1 MIKLIGVRLINFKIY
16 KETLGLSEVKIDI
29 PEEAVMIVIRAENG
43 GGKTT
48 FIKTIMAGARSGT
61 EDVEDFKDGV
71 KILIHKDVR
80 TGIIYESKF
89 VYTSKGKNTAGHTV
103 KAYMTMKHN
112 GKEEEL
118 NPSGLQ
124 SSYDALREQKFGIN
138 NNTLKLLSLS
148 LDDAGRGV
156 INMTPAERRKYIYS
170 LLPDLDEMD
179 KFGKIV
185 SEKYK
190 DISKELKATT
200 VKLSKFPDIERLKT
214 TLRELRMEYD
224 RLNQAMMSH
233 SEELGKIKSS
243 NESPNELKIEMENL
257 KAVIDSI
264 EETVNKMNDVGNTDI
279 PLSEYI
285 SGINARLTQG
295 QNELEYKQNRMTDLS
310 ARLYDLKNADTYKAK
325 DKDWSGEII
334 RLEDMLSAL
343 TKYSDIDH
351 TYDNINKTQMNELKN
366 FIIKV
371 VNYLDKIEELNI
383 NKSNLIDMIDNK
395 ENDYPWQQ
403 EIDCETEY
411 AKVDF
416 KLSTV
421 KSRVAYIT
429 ESTKDFKELSMPKSC
444 ADTSCKLRKFF
455 EGKQDQFK
463 ELEKLNEESI
473 QLERRREELSDQID
487 IWRQYQTAHTRF
499 NNLLNA
505 IDSEAE
511 LLSLMYKDFKQ
522 EVKKMY
528 LSKSY
533 DNLIDYI
540 DDIIHTRA
548 SHNEYVN
555 VKARLEEV
563 RHFKALSENS
573 SQDIEKQIGEISV
586 EMEKLE
592 GEVSNLIKNNST
604 LSKILNRVNIDNTNV
619 HVHMDVDTLN
629 IELNKAVGNLTK
641 LEDRYR
647 VAVDRDYVRN
657 EIEGKIEN
665 IHSKLKLQNED
676 VMKINNEIN
685 MVETLM
691 GDVDV
696 LTVSERKHKMIRDT
710 LKLTLPSMVMES
722 FLQRVINSAN
732 DFLEASESVYRINEC
747 KVNDDEFTITISNR
761 GFINPDST
769 TLSGGEKSL
778 ISLAFTFGL
787 QNILLGDFKIMTLDE
802 VDATLDSSN
811 KERYVDILLRQSQ
824 VYGIGQIFMITHNES
839 FANHAHDIHVIA
851 FKGGTYDDNM
861 NVIFDA
867 NKTRG
872 V

>member
-1 MIKLIGVRLINFKIY
+1 MIKLIGVRLVNFKIY

-124 SSYDALREQKFGIN
+124 TSYDALREQKFGIN
-138 NNTLKLLSLS
+138 SNTLKLLSLS

-179 KFGKIV
+179 KYGKVV

-214 TLRELRMEYD
+214 SLRELRMEYD
-224 RLNQAMMSH
+224 RLNQAMMNH

-243 NESPNELKIEMENL
+243 NESPYELRTEMEKLQN
-257 KAVIDSI
+257 VISSI
-264 EETVNKMNDVGNTDI
+264 ESTVNKMNDIGNTDI

-285 SGINARLTQG
+285 SNINNRLLQG
-295 QNELEYKQNRMTDLS
+295 KNELEYKQNRMTDLS
-310 ARLYDLKNADTYKAK
+310 ARLYELKNADTYKAK
-325 DKDWSGEII
+325 DKDWSGEIV
-334 RLEDMLSAL
+334 RLEDMLSSL
-343 TKYSDIDH
+343 VRYSEVDH
-351 TYDNINKTQMNELKN
+351 TYDNISKVQLNDLKN
-366 FIIKV
+366 FIIRT
-371 VNYLDKIEELNI
+371 VNYLDKIDELNI
-383 NKSNLIDMIDNK
+383 NKSNLIDMLDNK
-395 ENDYPWQQ
+395 ESDYPWQQ
-403 EIDCETEY
+403 EIMCDTEY
-411 AKVDF
+411 AKTDF
-416 KLSTV
+416 KLTTV
-421 KSRVAYIT
+421 QARINYIT
-429 ESTKDFKELSMPKSC
+429 EATKDFKELSMPKSC

-455 EGKQDQFK
+455 EDKQNQFK
-463 ELEKLNEESI
+463 ELEKLNDEFI
-473 QLERRREELSDQID
+473 VLEKKRNELSEQID
-487 IWRQYQTAHTRF
+487 MWRQYQTAHSRF
-499 NNLLNA
+499 SNLLNA
-505 IDSEAE
+505 IDTESE
-511 LLSLMYKDFKQ
+511 LLSLMYKDFKL

-548 SHNEYVN
+548 SYNEYIN

-563 RHFKALSENS
+563 RHFKVLSENS
-573 SQDIEKQIGEISV
+573 SHEIEKQIKDINL

-592 GEVSNLIKNNST
+592 TEVSNLIKSNTT
-604 LSKILNRVNIDNTNV
+604 LEKIINKVSIDNTNV
-619 HVHMDVDTLN
+619 HVHMDVDTLA
-629 IELNKAVGNLTK
+629 IELKKSSDTLTK
-641 LEDRYR
+641 LESRYK
-647 VAVDRDYVRN
+647 VAVDKDYVRN

-676 VMKINNEIN
+676 VMKVNNEIN

-691 GDVDV
+691 SDVDT

-747 KVNDDEFTITISNR
+747 KVNDEEFTITISNR

-787 QNILLGDFKIMTLDE
+787 QNILLSDFKIMTLDE
-802 VDATLDSSN
+802 VDATLDSGN

-851 FKGGTYDDNM
+851 FKGGAYDDNM